1 GSTNRNSRARIF
13 AVPVSGTSDLTNAL
27 ILRIIVL
34 MTEQIVHF
42 SEISNMETGANSTQL
57 TPAPMVERAFKLLD
71 LLSEVE
77 EGMTLS
83 DMARMLGMSK
93 GSLHGLLK
101 TLEKIGAI
109 EQTED
114 KAYIPGPHI
123 YELAQSYVQRAG
135 LRRFALPAMQRLAAQ
150 IGKTMLLGRVE
161 QNGVRIIERV
171 EAGSEHAILHISAP
185 RGTRVHLLA
194 GATGR
199 LVLASW
205 PREQRETFLRS
216 RPLPRFTEHAITDP
230 EQFLAAV
237 EKAARTGIGTD
248 HEEYLVGVHAVA
260 APITGPGGILLA
272 LLWTIGFA
280 THFDDEAMSR
290 AGQLLHAEAQSI
302 SQLLGGK

>member
-1 GSTNRNSRARIF
+1 
-13 AVPVSGTSDLTNAL
+13 
-27 ILRIIVL
+27 

-42 SEISNMETGANSTQL
+42 SEISAMETMTNPVQL

-71 LLSEVE
+71 LLSETE

-83 DMARMLGMSK
+83 DMARVLGMSK
-93 GSLHGLLK
+93 GSIHGLLK
-101 TLEKIGAI
+101 TLEKSGAI

-114 KAYIPGPHI
+114 KGYILGPHI

-135 LRRFALPAMQRLAAQ
+135 LRRFALPAMQRLASA

-161 QNGVRIIERV
+161 HNGVRIIERV
-171 EAGSEHAILHISAP
+171 EAGSEHAALQISAP

-205 PREQRETFLRS
+205 PEEQRKTFLHA
-216 RPLPRFTEHAITDP
+216 RPLPRFTEHSITEP
-230 EQFLAAV
+230 ALFLAEV
-237 EKAARTGIGTD
+237 EEAARSGIGTD

-260 APITGPGGILLA
+260 APITGPDNTLVA

-280 THFDDEAMSR
+280 AHFDDDAMIR
-290 AGQLLHAEAQSI
+290 AGQMLHSEAQSI
-302 SQLLGGK
+302 SRALGGR

>member
-1 GSTNRNSRARIF
+1 
-13 AVPVSGTSDLTNAL
+13 
-27 ILRIIVL
+27 

-42 SEISNMETGANSTQL
+42 SENPDVDASTTSSQV

-71 LLSEVE
+71 LLSEAE

-101 TLEKIGAI
+101 TLEKSGAI
-109 EQTED
+109 EQIED
-114 KAYIPGPHI
+114 KGYILGPHI
-123 YELAQSYVQRAG
+123 YELAQSYMQRAG

-150 IGKTMLLGRVE
+150 IGQTMLLGRVE

-171 EAGSEHAILHISAP
+171 EAGSEHAALHISAP

-216 RPLPRFTEHAITDP
+216 RPLPCFTEHSITEP

-237 EKAARTGIGTD
+237 EEAAQTGIGTD

-260 APITGPGGILLA
+260 APITGPNGILIA

-280 THFDDEAMSR
+280 ARFDDEAMSS
-290 AGQLLHAEAQSI
+290 AGQLLYAEAQSI
-302 SQLLGGK
+302 SQSLGGK

>member
-1 GSTNRNSRARIF
+1 
-13 AVPVSGTSDLTNAL
+13 
-27 ILRIIVL
+27 

-42 SEISNMETGANSTQL
+42 SENSDVETSINQSQL

-71 LLSEVE
+71 LLSEAE
-77 EGMTLS
+77 EDLTLS
-83 DMARMLGMSK
+83 DMARILSMSK

-101 TLEKIGAI
+101 TLEKSGAI

-114 KAYIPGPHI
+114 KGYILGPRI

-135 LRRFALPAMQRLAAQ
+135 LRRFALPAMQRLATQ
-150 IGKTMLLGRVE
+150 IGKTILLGRVE
-161 QNGVRIIERV
+161 HNGVRIIERV
-171 EAGSEHAILHISAP
+171 EAGSEHATLHISAP

-199 LVLASW
+199 LILASW
-205 PREQRETFLRS
+205 PEEQRKAFLHA
-216 RPLPRFTEHAITDP
+216 RPLPHFTEHSITEP

-237 EKAARTGIGTD
+237 EAAARTGIGTD

-260 APITGPGGILLA
+260 APITGPDGILVA

-280 THFDDEAMSR
+280 AHFDDEAMSR
-290 AGQLLHAEAQSI
+290 AGQLLHSEAQSI
-302 SQLLGGK
+302 SLSLGGK

>member
-1 GSTNRNSRARIF
+1 
-13 AVPVSGTSDLTNAL
+13 
-27 ILRIIVL
+27 

-42 SEISNMETGANSTQL
+42 SENSDMETISNSAQL

-71 LLSEVE
+71 LLSETE
-77 EGMTLS
+77 EGLTLS
-83 DMARMLGMSK
+83 VMARALGMSK

-101 TLEKIGAI
+101 TLEKSSAI

-114 KAYIPGPHI
+114 KGYILGPHI
-123 YELAQSYVQRAG
+123 YELAQAYVQRAG
-135 LRRFALPAMQRLAAQ
+135 LRRFALPAMQRLATQ
-150 IGKTMLLGRVE
+150 VGKTILLGRVE
-161 QNGVRIIERV
+161 HNGVRIIERV
-171 EAGSEHAILHISAP
+171 EAGSEHAALQISAQ

-205 PREQRETFLRS
+205 PEDQRKAFLHARS
-216 RPLPRFTEHAITDP
+216 LPRFTEHSITEP

-237 EKAARTGIGTD
+237 EEAARTGIGTD

-260 APITGPGGILLA
+260 APITGPYNTLVA

-280 THFDDEAMSR
+280 AHFDDDAMGR
-290 AGQLLHAEAQSI
+290 AGILLHTEAKSI
-302 SQLLGGK
+302 SQALGSR

>member
-1 GSTNRNSRARIF
+1 
-13 AVPVSGTSDLTNAL
+13 
-27 ILRIIVL
+27 

-42 SEISNMETGANSTQL
+42 SENLAVDASTNQSQL

-71 LLSEVE
+71 LLSEAE

-101 TLEKIGAI
+101 TLEKSGAI
-109 EQTED
+109 EQTRD
-114 KAYIPGPHI
+114 KGYILGPHI
-123 YELAQSYVQRAG
+123 YELAQSYVQRTG

-150 IGKTMLLGRVE
+150 IGQTILLGRVE

-171 EAGSEHAILHISAP
+171 EPGSEHATLHISAP
-185 RGTRVHLLA
+185 HGTRVHLLA

-199 LVLASW
+199 LVLANW
-205 PREQRETFLRS
+205 PEEQRKAFLRS
-216 RPLPRFTEHAITDP
+216 RQLPLFTEHSISEP

-237 EKAARTGIGTD
+237 EEAARTGIGTD

-260 APITGPGGILLA
+260 APINGPNGILVA

-280 THFDDEAMSR
+280 AHFDDEAMSR
-290 AGQLLHAEAQSI
+290 AGQLLRTEAQSI
-302 SQLLGGK
+302 SQALGGK

>member
-1 GSTNRNSRARIF
+1 
-13 AVPVSGTSDLTNAL
+13 
-27 ILRIIVL
+27 

-42 SEISNMETGANSTQL
+42 SENLAVEASTNQSQL

-71 LLSEVE
+71 LLSEAE

-114 KAYIPGPHI
+114 KSYVPGPHI

-135 LRRFALPAMQRLAAQ
+135 LRRFALPAMQRLATQ
-150 IGKTMLLGRVE
+150 IGKTILLGRVE

-171 EAGSEHAILHISAP
+171 EAGSEHATLHISAP

-205 PREQRETFLRS
+205 PREQREAFLRS
-216 RPLPRFTEHAITDP
+216 RPLPLFTEHSITEP
-230 EQFLAAV
+230 GQFLAAV
-237 EKAARTGIGTD
+237 EEAAHTGIGTD

-260 APITGPGGILLA
+260 AAITGPNGMLVA

-280 THFDDEAMSR
+280 AHFDDEAMSR
-290 AGQLLHAEAQSI
+290 AGQLLRTEAQSI
-302 SQLLGGK
+302 SQALGSK